1 LSTSET
7 TTNGVCIEVDAS
19 YAADHSAPQLG
30 QWFFLYSIRISNVGD
45 ETVQLLSRHWII
57 TDATGKVEEVRGPGV
72 VGEQPVLQPGEAF
85 QYTSG
90 CPLATPW
97 GSMRGRYEMR
107 AASGS
112 LFQAEIMSFELRQP
126 DALH

>member
-1 LSTSET
+1 MSTSET

-19 YAADHSAPQLG
+19 YAPDHSTPQLG
-30 QWFFLYSIRISNVGD
+30 HWFFLYTIRISNVGD
-45 ETVQLLSRHWII
+45 ETVQLLSRHWVI
-57 TDATGKVEEVRGPGV
+57 TDATGHVEEVRGPGV

-90 CPLATPW
+90 CPLTTPW

-107 AASGS
+107 AASGTR
-112 LFQAEIMSFELRQP
+112 FQAEITTFELRQP
-126 DALH
+126 DAVH